1 VAKAMMLPPASADA
15 GMSAGPLAMVAKP
28 APTTVETKVDI
39 QAPFTLTVNGDV
51 KDAATL
57 YGQLK
62 PMLDQHYRDMAKQA
76 SSTKLYDEP
85 HI

>member
-1 VAKAMMLPPASADA
+1 
-15 GMSAGPLAMVAKP
+15 
-28 APTTVETKVDI
+28 
-39 QAPFTLTVNGDV
+39 V